1 MEVEDR
7 RHRSS
12 LSGEA
17 IEFCLKLGDPLE
29 LRLQFPAYL
38 IEARVMLVE
47 NRTISKKNL
56 AARVENVDD
65 VVELGS
71 CHHSAP

>member
-1 MEVEDR
+1 
-7 RHRSS
+7 
-12 LSGEA
+12 LS
-17 IEFCLKLGDPLE
+17 DPLE

-47 NRTISKKNL
+47 SRTISKKNL
-56 AARVENVDD
+56 AALVENVDD

-71 CHHSAP
+71 CHRSAP